1 MPTKNLQ
8 YTWGTLTH
16 TMLKFCFFFT
26 IMCGILRK
34 QLTLTH
40 TCTHI
45 DNANKLPAPVAS
57 MISIELWSLMDSP
70 PYM

>member
-8 YTWGTLTH
+8 YTWGAPTH
-16 TMLKFCFFFT
+16 TMLKLCFFHHNVL
-26 IMCGILRK
+26 GSLENSSRS
-34 QLTLTH
+34 H

-57 MISIELWSLMDSP
+57 MISIELRPLMDSP
-70 PYM
+70 PYI